1 MGFLIDTCIWIDVER
16 GSIAPADV
24 TRYTANEPVF
34 ISPVTLAELAFG
46 AEMAVTEP
54 IHQKRLASLNR
65 LRKKPFVIIDNNSG
79 EVFGRLAAYLRREG
93 KDHRYRVQ
101 DLWLVQRGGSLP
113 PVTNLRR
120 ENMAAKSPLLITGE
134 YRWCTGGVRS

>member
-24 TRYTANEPVF
+24 KKYTREEPVF

-46 AEMAVTEP
+46 TEMAKNDRIRHRRIAALE
-54 IHQKRLASLNR
+54 R
-65 LRKKPFVIIDNNSG
+65 LRKKPFVIIDEITG
-79 EVFGRLAAYLRREG
+79 LVFGRLAAYLRREG

-101 DLWLVQRGGSLP
+101 DLWLSSQAIQNGL
-113 PVTNLRR
+113 
-120 ENMAAKSPLLITGE
+120 KLLTRNEKDFEDIPGLDLTIF
-134 YRWCTGGVRS
+134 S

>member
-24 TRYTANEPVF
+24 SRYTANEPVF
-34 ISPVTLAELAFG
+34 ISPVTLSELAFG

-65 LRKKPFVIIDNNSG
+65 LRKKPFVIIDNNTG

-101 DLWLVQRGGSLP
+101 DLWLASSLS
-113 PVTNLRR
+113 
-120 ENMAAKSPLLITGE
+120 EGKSKKVKGKNKSKKFDLFLLFTF
-134 YRWCTGGVRS
+134 